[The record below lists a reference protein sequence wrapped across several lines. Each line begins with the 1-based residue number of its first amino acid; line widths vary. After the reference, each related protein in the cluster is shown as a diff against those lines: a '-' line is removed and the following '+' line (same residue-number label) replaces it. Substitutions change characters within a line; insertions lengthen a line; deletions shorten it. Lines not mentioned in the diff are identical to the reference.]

1 MATERNTPLL
11 QFITENRTLISAVR
25 NQTTLWLLGYILLNS
40 PTSQDELDDSLELDD
55 SRELR
60 LCVRQLIE
68 SGLVQQRADGLFET
82 TRLGAHLGRTI
93 GIAQE
98 AAPSREKQTISFD
111 VFQIQN
117 AHVAGA
123 TKESKLA
130 LIEQLVYK
138 PQLHGELEGYHYGFV
153 ECKAIEEEIIYGYF
167 TQEYWDHSLKYGDE
181 LERQEQWDTRNVN
194 LLFIWPLKSQVF
206 ILQDTRFVGSSLS
219 MTTAKSRIV
228 MLLSLLIDHCQ
239 IELSDSIE
247 LSPFE
252 RTMSNDEMLEILTRE
267 EVISKVDVGL
277 EKVGESLLEAFP
289 VFNPRED
296 WNEVLRQIFNK
307 YEIPN
312 LASAVFRAKRLGTL
326 SKSMITKAFALAG
339 QVETIDI
346 GKGKGKRTITKKV
359 PIHVGQAAVSEPAK
373 EDEIMG
379 ILGFLQSR
387 IGMSFTDIPIEIPP
401 QEPQMKFQI

>member
-1 MATERNTPLL
+1 MVTEKDTPLL
-11 QFITENRTLISAVR
+11 QYITENRAIISAVR
-25 NQTTLWLLGYILLNS
+25 NQTTMWLLGYILLNS
-40 PTSQDELDDSLELDD
+40 PVSQDELDDSLELDD
-55 SRELR
+55 KRELYHSAG
-60 LCVRQLIE
+60 QLIE
-68 SGLVQQRADGLFET
+68 SGLVQQRADGLFDI
-82 TRLGAHLGRTI
+82 TRSGAHLGRTI

-98 AAPSREKQTISFD
+98 ADTNRDKQTISCD

-117 AHVAGA
+117 THIAQA
-123 TKESKLA
+123 TKESKQA

-206 ILQDTRFVGSSLS
+206 ILQDTRFFGSSLS

-228 MLLSLLIDHCQ
+228 MLLSLLVDHCQ
-239 IELSDSIE
+239 IEHSGSFG

-252 RTMSNDEMLEILTRE
+252 RTMSNDEMLEVLTRE

-277 EKVGESLLEAFP
+277 EKVGDSLQGAFP

-296 WNEVLRQIFNK
+296 WNDVLRQIFNE
-307 YEIPN
+307 YEMPN
-312 LASAVFRAKRLGTL
+312 LRSAVFTAKKMGTL
-326 SKSMITKAFALAG
+326 SKSMITKAFAMAG
-339 QVETIDI
+339 QVKNIDI
-346 GKGKGKRTITKKV
+346 GKGKNKRTITRKV
-359 PIHVGQAAVSEPAK
+359 PIHVGQATVSEPAK
-373 EDEIMG
+373 DNEILG
-379 ILGFLQSR
+379 IIGFLQSR
-387 IGMSFTDIPIEIPP
+387 IGMQFTDLPIEMPS
-401 QEPQMKFQI
+401 QESQMKFQI